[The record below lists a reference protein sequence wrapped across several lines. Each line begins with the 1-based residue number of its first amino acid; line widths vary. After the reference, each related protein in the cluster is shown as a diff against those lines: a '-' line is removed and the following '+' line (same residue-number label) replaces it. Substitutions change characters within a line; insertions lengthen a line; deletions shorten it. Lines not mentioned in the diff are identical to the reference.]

1 MIHCKTETSTRILF
15 LLFIFLNLNLQAQ
28 PILENGKN
36 IINYE
41 KLKFHKFEKEGL
53 GKITSNKAKI
63 EKEITLTVETITHP
77 DFIYNLS
84 SKIPVQPTK
93 LKKGEILLLSF
104 LAKTEFS
111 NLETGEARMLWSL
124 NISADPKEKI
134 RTTVSASSEWQQYF
148 IPIKID
154 QWVNAKRLN
163 LSLQFGFPPQKFL
176 LKNLQLLV
184 FDKNTNL
191 ADLPKTKIT
200 YAGMEANSKWRSA
213 ANKRIEL
220 IRKGEMELCFTK
232 NGKRVKNENIQI
244 ELKQHHFGWGAAV
257 NAKKIV
263 KDEAQIKNI
272 SKAFNLVVFENDLK
286 IKFYERRI
294 PKETILEAIDMVR
307 AEGLGVKGHVLIW
320 PGFRHL
326 TPEFKMHQNNPKKIT
341 SMMENHVKNILED
354 TKGKIRSWDV
364 ANETY
369 TNQDLQ
375 KITGSEEI
383 LYNGF
388 QELKKREPNVLAFT
402 NEYGII
408 SKGGLDEKKQQWY
421 YDYIKRVDENT
432 GGLVDGI
439 GIQCH
444 IGSDLTPPEKVL
456 SILDYY
462 ASLKKKISISEFTM
476 DIKDAAVRKQYSKD
490 FMTAA
495 FSHPSVSEFLF
506 WGIQGEKADIF
517 TKDWEQGIMGEAFF
531 ELVHG
536 EWKTN
541 LILETNKKGMAK
553 ERGFYGIYEYT
564 YVDGNEVKK
573 GEFDFLP
580 DNKGVIE
587 IKM

>member
-1 MIHCKTETSTRILF
+1 MNCRIIFFYL
-15 LLFIFLNLNLQAQ
+15 IFLFFSITLQAQ
-28 PILENGKN
+28 PILEKGKN

-41 KLKFHKFEKEGL
+41 KLKYHSFEKDGL
-53 GKITSNKAKI
+53 GKITSNKAKV
-63 EKEITLTVETITHP
+63 ENEITLTVETITHP

-84 SKIPVQPTK
+84 TKIPVKPTK
-93 LKKGEILLLSF
+93 IKKGEILLLSF

-111 NLETGEARMLWSL
+111 NLETGEARMLWLL
-124 NISADPKEKI
+124 NISGDPKEKI
-134 RTTVSASSEWQQYF
+134 RRTVSASSEWQQYY

-154 QWVNAKRLN
+154 QWVNAKKIG
-163 LSLQFGFPPQKFL
+163 LSLQFGFPPQQFL
-176 LKNLQLLV
+176 LKNMELRV
-184 FDKNTNL
+184 FDKSTSL
-191 ADLPKTKIT
+191 EDLPKTKIT
-200 YAGMEANSKWRSA
+200 YPGMKADAKWRIA
-213 ANKRIEL
+213 ANNRINQN
-220 IRKGEMELCFTK
+220 RKGDFELCFTK
-232 NGKRVKNENIQI
+232 NGKSLKNDKIQV
-244 ELKQHHFGWGAAV
+244 ELKRHLFSWGVAV

-263 KDEAQIKNI
+263 NDEAQIKNI
-272 SKAFNLVVFENDLK
+272 SKAFNLIVFENDLK
-286 IKFYERRI
+286 LKFYQRRT
-294 PKETILEAIDMVR
+294 PKETIFKAIDLVR
-307 AEGLGVKGHVLIW
+307 ENNIDVKGHVLIW

-326 TPEFKMHQNNPKKIT
+326 TPEFKKYKNNPKKIT
-341 SMMENHVKNILED
+341 SMMENHVKNILKD

-364 ANETY
+364 ANELY

-383 LYNGF
+383 IYNGF
-388 QELKKREPNVLAFT
+388 RALKKSEPNVLAFT

-408 SKGGLDEKKQQWY
+408 SKGGLDEKKQEWY

-462 ASLKKKISISEFTM
+462 APLKKKISISEFTM
-476 DIKDAAVRKQYSKD
+476 EIKDIEVRKQYTKD

-495 FSHPSVSEFLF
+495 FSHPAVSEFLF
-506 WGIQGEKADIF
+506 WGIHGEKADIF
-517 TKDWEQGIMGEAFF
+517 TQDWEQGIMGEAFF

-553 ERGFYGIYEYT
+553 DRGFYGTYEYT

-573 GEFDFLP
+573 GEFEFLP
-580 DNKGVIE
+580 NTKGVIK
-587 IKM
+587 IKL